1 MEIDNKTIKMLAS
14 EKKVQ
19 IMKRLLERRKMPS
32 ELSKE
37 LSLAPSTVAE
47 HLKDLE
53 KSEMIKKVNTGHK
66 WVYYELTSKSK
77 DILKPKIPTQSI
89 FMLSLGIL
97 MVVGSLLAISAF
109 SPDIFTNNIATAV
122 EPSTEYSQKAGQTD
136 AITRE
141 ASYDSN
147 NVSYIDL
154 SAIIL
159 IVGIILF
166 AYGLWRIRKNRRS
179 YINSLN

>member
-1 MEIDNKTIKMLAS
+1 MEIDNKTIRVLAS

-37 LSLAPSTVAE
+37 LNIAPSTVTE

-53 KSEMIKKVNTGHK
+53 KSEMVKKVNTGHK

-97 MVVGSLLAISAF
+97 MVVGSLFTINVF
-109 SPDIFTNNIATAV
+109 SPGIFAQNLATGA
-122 EPSTEYSQKAGQTD
+122 EPSQEAAQID
-136 AITRE
+136 VITRE
-141 ASYDSN
+141 VSYDSN

-166 AYGLWRIRKNRRS
+166 TYGFWKIRKSRQS
-179 YINSLN
+179 GINSLN